1 MPVRTT
7 GVYIVPDDAKVV
19 RVSGLIET
27 VKRTKSVR
35 QAAQEIGVS
44 QATVSRALE
53 SEGYEVRTT
62 TEIVRPEEGH

>member
-19 RVSGLIET
+19 RVSELIET